1 MIERPLRRP
10 RCGRPVAFR
19 RNDLISMQRGARR
32 YSEAHQAAE
41 PQLPMK
47 AEPVKLLLTNARA
60 VRVAARAPRWAVP
73 LVKFSL
79 AITDVGLTLLS
90 FTAAFY
96 LRHHEAI
103 LYRTPQGALSW
114 SREFAPYAVLLPL
127 VVPIRLLLLRYYD
140 LYRVR
145 GEFSFIED
153 IARVF
158 RATAIGSLLI
168 VAATFMYRGGIAY
181 RTFSY
186 SRGFF
191 LLDFLLALLSMGAV
205 RMLLRAG
212 QILVRRRGVNLI
224 PTLIVGRGPE
234 AALCIQEMRARPE
247 LGYRVIGIVENG
259 RADPAS
265 PASFEGVPVIA
276 DLNGLPEAIRESG
289 ANEVIISDP
298 NVPGEALFD
307 VMIQTG
313 RRRGVEFRIAPT
325 LLNCLPSKTEI
336 DQVGSLPMVT
346 LFRSPLSSAA
356 RLAKRISDLVVAL
369 LTLMILAPLWLLI
382 ALLIK
387 LDSRGPV
394 FYKQERVGMDG
405 RVFLF
410 YKFRTMR
417 ADTDDTRHREYQR
430 IYIKGQPDSNL
441 GDAERPAYK
450 LRGDERVTRLGRLL
464 RKLSLDELP
473 QLFNVLRGDMSV
485 VGPRPPIPYEVES
498 YELWHRKRL
507 DMKPGITGLWQV
519 SGRNRLP
526 FDEMVRMDLYYIEN
540 WSLLLDMKI
549 ILQTLPVM
557 LRGDDAY

>member
-1 MIERPLRRP
+1 
-10 RCGRPVAFR
+10 VDDA
-19 RNDLISMQRGARR
+19 
-32 YSEAHQAAE
+32 
-41 PQLPMK
+41 
-47 AEPVKLLLTNARA
+47 
-60 VRVAARAPRWAVP
+60 
-73 LVKFSL
+73 
-79 AITDVGLTLLS
+79 
-90 FTAAFY
+90 
-96 LRHHEAI
+96 
-103 LYRTPQGALSW
+103 
-114 SREFAPYAVLLPL
+114 
-127 VVPIRLLLLRYYD
+127 
-140 LYRVR
+140 
-145 GEFSFIED
+145 
-153 IARVF
+153 ARVF
-158 RATAIGSLLI
+158 KATAIGSLLI
-168 VAATFMYRGGIAY
+168 VAAAFMYRGGVAY

-186 SRGFF
+186 SRAIF
-191 LLDFLLALLSMGAV
+191 LFDFVIAFASIG
-205 RMLLRAG
+205 LLRAIVRAA
-212 QILVRRRGVNLI
+212 QITIRRRGINLI

-247 LGYRVIGIVENG
+247 LGYRIIGLVENDQVFSA
-259 RADPAS
+259 RDT
-265 PASFEGVPVIA
+265 FEGVPVIG
-276 DLNGLPEAIRESG
+276 DLKTLPQAIRESQ

-298 NVPGEALFD
+298 NVPGEVLFD

-346 LFRSPLSSAA
+346 LFRSPLSNAA
-356 RLAKRISDLVVAL
+356 RFLKRASDLLIAVTAAVL
-369 LTLMILAPLWLLI
+369 LAPLWLLI

-410 YKFRTMR
+410 YKFRSMQ
-417 ADTDDTRHREYQR
+417 AGSDDERHREFQR
-430 IYIKGQPDSNL
+430 KYIKGEAESNL
-441 GDAERPAYK
+441 GDADRPAYK
-450 LRGDERVTRLGRLL
+450 LRGDERVTRLGRIL
-464 RKLSLDELP
+464 RKTSLDELP

-540 WSLLLDMKI
+540 WSLLLDVRI

-557 LRGDDAY
+557 WRGEDAY

>member
-1 MIERPLRRP
+1 
-10 RCGRPVAFR
+10 
-19 RNDLISMQRGARR
+19 
-32 YSEAHQAAE
+32 
-41 PQLPMK
+41 MK
-47 AEPVKLLLTNARA
+47 AELVSKPVRA
-60 VRVAARAPRWAVP
+60 PRTVRAPARAPRWVMP
-73 LVKFSL
+73 LVKTGVVL
-79 AITDVGLTLLS
+79 ADIALAAGS
-90 FTAAFY
+90 FALAFY
-96 LRHHEAI
+96 LRHYESFI
-103 LYRTPQGALSW
+103 TRTVQGNLTWAE
-114 SREFAPYAVLLPL
+114 EFAPYAVLLPF
-127 VVPIRLLLLRYYD
+127 VIPIRLLLLRYYD

-145 GEFSFIED
+145 GEFSFVED
-153 IARVF
+153 VGRVF
-158 RATAIGSLLI
+158 KATAIGSLLI
-168 VAATFMYRGGIAY
+168 VAAAFMYRGGVAY

-186 SRGFF
+186 SRALFV
-191 LLDFLLALLSMGAV
+191 LDFFIAFASLGLL
-205 RMLLRAG
+205 RMLVRAG

-247 LGYRVIGIVENG
+247 LGYRVIGLVENG
-259 RADPAS
+259 PVLSRGS
-265 PASFEGVPVIA
+265 TFEGVPVIA
-276 DLNGLPEAIRESG
+276 ELKNLPDAIRESG

-346 LFRSPLSSAA
+346 LFRSPLSGAA
-356 RLAKRISDLVVAL
+356 RMMKRGSDLLIAAL
-369 LTLMILAPLWLLI
+369 ALSVLAPLWLLI
-382 ALLIK
+382 ALFIK
-387 LDSRGPV
+387 LDSRGHV

-405 RVFLF
+405 RIFLF
-410 YKFRTMR
+410 FKFRTMR
-417 ADTDDTRHREYQR
+417 AGADDARHREYQQR
-430 IYIKGQPDSNL
+430 YIKGLPDSNL
-441 GDAERPAYK
+441 GDEGRPAYK
-450 LRGDERVTRLGRLL
+450 LRADERVTRLGRIL
-464 RKLSLDELP
+464 RKTSLDELP

-540 WSLLLDMKI
+540 WSLLLDLKI

-557 LRGDDAY
+557 WRGEDAY